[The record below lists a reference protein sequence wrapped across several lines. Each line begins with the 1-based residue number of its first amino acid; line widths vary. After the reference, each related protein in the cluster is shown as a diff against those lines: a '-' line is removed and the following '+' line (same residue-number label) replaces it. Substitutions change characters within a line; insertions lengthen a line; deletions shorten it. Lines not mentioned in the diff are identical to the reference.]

1 LPCGFW
7 SAIKF
12 FYPGWQTALSVM
24 PKCLLFSV
32 CLAFITPGLAGPS
45 IATVDGSVVN
55 KMSGAPIKNAHVIY
69 TRTSSDAGASSPVST
84 DTDVEGH
91 FTLQL
96 PPGTYRLWVE
106 RNGFA
111 RQVYGALSPT
121 GEGTDLTLAPGQ
133 QLHQVAFRLVP
144 LGAVAGRIVD
154 EDGEPLQGV
163 GIQALRFSYANG
175 RRQLISVSGTSSNDR
190 GEYRIF
196 GLRAGRYLL
205 RASMPGAP
213 MSKPFESGALVP
225 EAQDFYAPVYFPGAV
240 DLDSASAI
248 SLAEG
253 AELADVDFRLRKVRA
268 VTIRGH
274 LVSPSGKFSS
284 SQIEVVLAHNDA
296 NFASFIDR
304 LSAFVDPAT
313 GKFEVH
319 GVSPGSYI
327 LVGSQLFAGRSFG
340 GRVPVEVNPS
350 SPPEDVALP
359 LTPAFEITG
368 SVEVEGARGTLQN
381 LMVRLSPSEGLAL
394 GPEPV
399 AKVGSDGSI
408 RLTGVTPGLWTLSV
422 DPLPQGLWIKTESL
436 GNSDG
441 VAGEVN
447 VSESGR
453 GQLRVVLAADGAQ
466 ISGTVGKEGQP
477 SRATVVLAPA
487 APELR
492 SSPHL
497 YRVTN
502 TSEHGLFV
510 IRNVPP
516 GTYKLFAFQ
525 EIEPFEWLDPE
536 LQKTVEG
543 AAEVITVGPG
553 ESLQRDL
560 TAISPEALL
569 PGL

>member
-1 LPCGFW
+1 
-7 SAIKF
+7 
-12 FYPGWQTALSVM
+12 M

-45 IATVDGSVVN
+45 IATVDGSVFN

-69 TRTSSDAGASSPVST
+69 IRTSSDTGASPVST
-84 DTDVEGH
+84 DTDLEGH
-91 FTLQL
+91 FSLQL
-96 PPGTYRLWVE
+96 VPGTYRLWVE

-111 RQVYGALSPT
+111 RQVYGALSPA

-144 LGAVAGRIVD
+144 LGVIAGRVVD

-175 RRQLISVSGTSSNDR
+175 RRQLVSVSGTSSNDR

-196 GLRAGRYLL
+196 GLPAARYLL
-205 RASMPGAP
+205 RASMPGSP
-213 MSKPFESGALVP
+213 MSRPFESGALVP

-240 DLDSASAI
+240 DLDSASPI

-253 AELADVDFRLRKVRA
+253 AELADVDFRMRKVHA
-268 VTIRGH
+268 VTVRGH

-284 SQIEVVLAHNDA
+284 SQIEVVLAHNDS

-304 LSAFVDPAT
+304 VSAFVDPAS

-327 LVGSQLFAGRSFG
+327 LVASQLLAGRSLG
-340 GRVPVEVNPS
+340 GRVPVEINPS

-359 LTPAFEITG
+359 LTPAFEIAG
-368 SVEVEGARGTLQN
+368 SVEVEGATRGTLQN
-381 LMVRLSPSEGLAL
+381 LSIRLSPSEGLAL
-394 GPEPV
+394 GPEPSS
-399 AKVGSDGSI
+399 KVGSDGSI
-408 RLTGVTPGLWTLSV
+408 RLAGVTPGLWSLSV
-422 DPLPQGLWIKTESL
+422 EPLPQGLWIKTESL

-453 GQLRVVLAADGAQ
+453 GQLRVVLASNGAQ

-477 SRATVVLAPA
+477 CRATVALAPA

-492 SSPHL
+492 SSRNL

-502 TSEHGLFV
+502 TSGQGLFV
-510 IRNVPP
+510 LRNVPP

-543 AAEVITVGPG
+543 AAELITVGPG
-553 ESLQRDL
+553 ETLQRDL

-569 PGL
+569 PGR

>member
-1 LPCGFW
+1 
-7 SAIKF
+7 
-12 FYPGWQTALSVM
+12 M
-24 PKCLLFSV
+24 PKYLLFSV
-32 CLAFITPGLAGPS
+32 CLAFITPRLAATT

-55 KMSGAPIKNAHVIY
+55 KMSGTPIKNAHVIY
-69 TRTSSDAGASSPVST
+69 TRTSTDTGASPVST

-96 PPGTYRLWVE
+96 APGTYRLWVE

-111 RQVYGALSPT
+111 RQVYGALSPAR
-121 GEGTDLTLAPGQ
+121 EGTDLTLAPGQ

-144 LGAVAGRIVD
+144 LGAIAGRIVD
-154 EDGEPLQGV
+154 EDGEPLQAV

-196 GLRAGRYLL
+196 GLPAGRYLL

-213 MSKPFESGALVP
+213 MSRPFESGALVP

-240 DLDSASAI
+240 DLDSASPI

-253 AELADVDFRLRKVRA
+253 VELADVDFRLRKVRA
-268 VTIRGH
+268 VTVRGH
-274 LVSPSGKFSS
+274 LLSPSGKFSS

-304 LSAFVDPAT
+304 ISAFVDPAS
-313 GKFEVH
+313 GKFEIH

-327 LVGSQLFAGRSFG
+327 LVASQLLGGRSFG

-350 SPPEDVALP
+350 SPPQDVALP
-359 LTPAFEITG
+359 LTPAFEVAG
-368 SVEVEGARGTLQN
+368 SVEVEGAPRGTLQN
-381 LMVRLSPSEGLAL
+381 LSIRLCPSEGLAL
-394 GPEPV
+394 GPEPSG
-399 AKVGSDGSI
+399 KVGSDGSI
-408 RLTGVTPGLWTLSV
+408 RLTGVTPGLWSLSV
-422 DPLPQGLWIKTESL
+422 EPLPQGLWIKTESL

-453 GQLRVVLAADGAQ
+453 GQLRVVLASNGAQ

-492 SSPHL
+492 SARHL

-502 TSEHGLFV
+502 TSEQGLFV
-510 IRNVPP
+510 LRNVPP

-525 EIEPFEWLDPE
+525 EIAPFEWLDPE
-536 LQKTVEG
+536 LQRTVEG
-543 AAEVITVGPG
+543 AAELITVGPG
-553 ESLQRDL
+553 ETLQRDL

-569 PGL
+569 PGR